1 MGQRIN
7 IQYSIDIDDLEK
19 EVNRL
24 LSLAIATL
32 KTLPDDCISQKD
44 TLSFNI
50 VKDIDSLRQK
60 LATVDFT
67 LRDISNIVSAYVAYE
82 AQLSM
87 DNVIEQ
93 NVEHAEAINE
103 IPS

>member
-24 LSLAIATL
+24 LSLANATF
-32 KTLPDDCISQKD
+32 KTLPDDCISETD
-44 TLSFNI
+44 MLSIDI

-67 LRDISNIVSAYVAYE
+67 LRDVSNIVSAYVAYE

-87 DNVIEQ
+87 DNVMEQ
-93 NVEHAEAINE
+93 NIEPVEARNE